1 MQEVN
6 VKMKKIQGTSA
17 GVLPQASSW
26 PMVRDCIPWTAGRP
40 LVRHV
45 VDSAARSFA
54 PLLLLLDRILHMS
67 VKCILY
73 FTCVDLQSL
82 EVGVHAV

>member
-1 MQEVN
+1 M
-6 VKMKKIQGTSA
+6 
-17 GVLPQASSW
+17 
-26 PMVRDCIPWTAGRP
+26 
-40 LVRHV
+40 RHV
-45 VDSAARSFA
+45 VASAARSFA
-54 PLLLLLDRILHMS
+54 PLLLLLKLPLDRILHMS

>member
-1 MQEVN
+1 M
-6 VKMKKIQGTSA
+6 

-45 VDSAARSFA
+45 VASAARSFA
-54 PLLLLLDRILHMS
+54 PLLLLLKLPLDRILHMS